1 MTVEGVDKILY
12 IYIKTFV
19 RQRKLEQNET
29 DTHTHRAR
37 QQSNDFTAAA
47 NKWNILQFI
56 PNLSIFHK
64 YLLYSS
70 CLH

>member
-1 MTVEGVDKILY
+1 MTVQGGDKTLQVY
-12 IYIKTFV
+12 KKTFV
-19 RQRKLEQNET
+19 KLRKLEQNET